1 MVVAI
6 VRGGVFGSACL
17 VGDRCRV
24 GARLPCP
31 APVPGISCGRRG
43 PVGLGSAGRVDLWCR
58 RALILTA
65 RGDTGWGG

>member
-6 VRGGVFGSACL
+6 VCGGVFGSACL
-17 VGDRCRV
+17 AGDRCPV
-24 GARLPCP
+24 GTRLPCP
-31 APVPGISCGRRG
+31 APVPGNPCGRRG
-43 PVGLGSAGRVDLWCR
+43 TVGLGSAGRVDLWRR